1 MTTSASTAT
10 GHRTGVLW
18 RRLRRLEGYYGGQVA
33 SLVSP
38 VIVVVVLF
46 CVGLISVSGFVSR
59 DNLDSMLLL
68 ASLLGISAAGQT
80 LVVILGGIDL
90 SIAGMIGF
98 GEVAVAVLSMQGMLM
113 WQVMLLLLACGVFIG
128 IINGGI
134 SSVFRVHPLIVTLG
148 VGLMIEGGVLLWT
161 TGGSAQGVTPA
172 IFEHMTAIT
181 SKVGPIPIPPITLV
195 WVAVAVVLIVLERRT
210 SLGRYIYALGSNGEA
225 AGLALA
231 RRRSAWIGGYIV
243 SAVSASLTGAFLS
256 GLSGG
261 PNIAIGNPYLFT
273 SIAAVVVGGTSLVGG
288 RGGYGR
294 TIIGNFII
302 IEWTTILVGVG
313 IGPNRQQSLLGVFI
327 ILVVAASGRE
337 APLRMRV

>member
-1 MTTSASTAT
+1 MASTST
-10 GHRTGVLW
+10 PTVHRTGLLW
-18 RRLRRLEGYYGGQVA
+18 RRLQRLQGYFGGQFV

-38 VIVVVVLF
+38 VIVTVVLF
-46 CVGLISVSGFVSR
+46 CIGLTSVSDFVSR

-80 LVVILGGIDL
+80 LVIILGGIDL

-98 GEVAVAVLSMQGMLM
+98 AEVAVAVLSEQGMPM
-113 WQVMLLLLACGVFIG
+113 WQIMLLLLGCGVFIG
-128 IINGGI
+128 IVNGGI

-148 VGLMIEGGVLLWT
+148 VGLIIEGGVLLWT
-161 TGGSAQGVTPA
+161 TGGSAQGVTPV
-172 IFEHMTAIT
+172 IFQRMTAIN
-181 SKVGPIPIPPITLV
+181 SKVGPVPIPPITLV
-195 WVAVAVVLIVLERRT
+195 WLAVAVVLILLERRT

-231 RRRSAWIGGYIV
+231 RRRSAWIGAYIV

-273 SIAAVVVGGTSLVGG
+273 SIAAVVVGGTSLLGG

-294 TIIGNFII
+294 TILGSVVI
-302 IEWTTILVGVG
+302 IELTTILVGVG
-313 IGPNRQQSLLGVFI
+313 IGPNLQQSLLGVFI

-337 APLRMRV
+337 IPLRMRV